1 MMSASY
7 SCKTF
12 PKRQILDS
20 SKLKDFADDNF
31 EPDENRRKF
40 SKRVEKAVGKK
51 EKLLVMSNFY
61 FPTVVKRLVT
71 ADT

>member
-1 MMSASY
+1 MMSESY

-12 PKRQILDS
+12 SKQQILDS
-20 SKLKDFADDNF
+20 SKLKDFANDNF
-31 EPDENRRKF
+31 ERDENRRKF